1 MIVCEV
7 IVTKLF
13 LYYGFELV
21 YNVSYE
27 KNEVKMFDSFN
38 DIGEFVK
45 RGKKGT
51 LVVAAAAESDLL
63 RALSIANELYLNR
76 IILVGS
82 RKKIIEI
89 SSNEKIDI
97 TEMEIIDVAD
107 MVTACEK
114 AVALVCQGQADFI
127 MKGLVDTSVFL
138 KAVINKSDGLMVG
151 RLLSSIMMVR
161 ITSYHK
167 FLILS
172 DGGMIIDPDLEK
184 KKGIIANAVE
194 FSRLL
199 GIHPIKVGCLAAK
212 EKVNPKMPATVD
224 GAALKQLSQHQYFG
238 ADVLVEGPIA
248 MDLLISK
255 KAAQVKGY
263 SSEVAGD
270 ADIVIMPN
278 IETGNAIIKVMTHL
292 GNAQLGG
299 IVMGACVPII
309 LTSRSD
315 SYENKLNSIILGAFL
330 TQKMDDCHQI

>member
-1 MIVCEV
+1 
-7 IVTKLF
+7 
-13 LYYGFELV
+13 
-21 YNVSYE
+21 
-27 KNEVKMFDSFN
+27 MFDNFN
-38 DIGEFVK
+38 DLGESVK
-45 RGKKGT
+45 LGEQGT
-51 LVVAAAAESDLL
+51 LVVAAAAEGDLL
-63 RALSIANELYLNR
+63 KALATANELYLKR

-82 RKKIIEI
+82 RTKIETI
-89 SSNEKIDI
+89 SRNESIDVSK
-97 TEMEIIDVAD
+97 MEIIDVVD
-107 MVTACEK
+107 VSTACEK
-114 AVALVCQGQADFI
+114 AVALVRQGQADFI
-127 MKGLVDTSVFL
+127 MKGLVDTSIFL
-138 KAVINKSDGLMVG
+138 KAVINKTDGLMVG

-161 ITSYHK
+161 IATYHK

-184 KKGIIANAVE
+184 KKGIITNAVD

-199 GIHPIKVGCLAAK
+199 DISPIKVGCLAAK

-224 GAALKQLSQHQYFG
+224 GAALKQLSQDHYFG

-248 MDLLISK
+248 MDLLISA

-263 SSEVAGD
+263 ESDVAGD
-270 ADIVIMPN
+270 ADVIIMPN

-315 SYENKLNSIILGAFL
+315 SYENKLNSIILGAYL
-330 TQKMDDCHQI
+330 TQRMDNCHQIREEHQERNEAIINRK